1 MARIWKFTASLS
13 LACLLAT
20 GVPAQST
27 DDPHACVSI
36 QSDTLRLACFDAA
49 FAPDGQ
55 AASSVDSAAG
65 GGNGTKAAE
74 TAPALASPDT
84 GKWQL
89 STDKSAMTDDQ
100 NVFLRLTS
108 ENPIAGRFGNA
119 GNGLLLL
126 RCMENTTAVVFRF
139 NDQFMASIQS
149 YGVIEYRIDKSPIV
163 WRLYTQESTDN
174 MALGLWRGRA
184 AIPFIKSL
192 LGHETLLVRAT
203 PFNESPVTLTYDISG
218 IDNAIAPLRKTC
230 RW

>member
-1 MARIWKFTASLS
+1 
-13 LACLLAT
+13 
-20 GVPAQST
+20 
-27 DDPHACVSI
+27 
-36 QSDTLRLACFDAA
+36 
-49 FAPDGQ
+49 
-55 AASSVDSAAG
+55 
-65 GGNGTKAAE
+65 
-74 TAPALASPDT
+74 
-84 GKWQL
+84 
-89 STDKSAMTDDQ
+89 
-100 NVFLRLTS
+100 VFLRLTS